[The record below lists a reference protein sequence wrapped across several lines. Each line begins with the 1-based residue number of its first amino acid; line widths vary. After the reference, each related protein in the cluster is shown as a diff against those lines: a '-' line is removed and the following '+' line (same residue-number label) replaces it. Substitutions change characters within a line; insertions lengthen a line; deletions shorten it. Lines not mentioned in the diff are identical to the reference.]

1 MAAPSEGERA
11 FAQQLGR
18 MAREQLP
25 QLDWDELEPHLQL
38 GWKTS
43 AHADKVRWR
52 DVRLYARE
60 SWGRANGCEL

>member
-25 QLDWDELEPHLQL
+25 QLDWEPHLQL